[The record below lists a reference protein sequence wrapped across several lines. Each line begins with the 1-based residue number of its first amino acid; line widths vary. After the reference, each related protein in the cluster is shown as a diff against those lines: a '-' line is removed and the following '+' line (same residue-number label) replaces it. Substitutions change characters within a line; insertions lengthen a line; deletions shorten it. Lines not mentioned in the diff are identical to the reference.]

1 MGMSFNFAAV
11 YRPPTAPLSRS
22 ATTRHS
28 EQTVT
33 HERYLRE
40 WLRAQAAGGYIT
52 YEAKDDTYSLS
63 PKHSFALAQPDS
75 PAGMFKI
82 EKQLV
87 EAFRSVAGF
96 AWSQHDTD
104 MFDGVGTDRGSRFQS
119 FSTRGGDRLQ
129 RRLRIAPIGR

>member
-28 EQTVT
+28 EQSVT

-40 WLRAQAAGGYIT
+40 WLRAQAAGDYI
-52 YEAKDDTYSLS
+52 TYSLS
-63 PKHSFALAQPDS
+63 PEQSFALAQPDS